1 MVCNSAVRE
10 RDADCSEIESA
21 TMDGSAIAV
30 TGATPRVHDTTMT
43 PLPSAD
49 PLAVCEAAA
58 RAGGRVLQDWV
69 GRFGVSSKGPRDLV
83 TEADFAA
90 QREIRR
96 VVLEAFPEHGFVGEE
111 AEPGAGQPAS
121 GAAGHAGRGTRWIVD
136 PLDGTTNY
144 VHGFPAYCVSIALA
158 VDDTLEVG
166 VIFDPVRGE
175 CFAARRGGGAFLDGR
190 RLRVPAVATLEDALV
205 AVSFPPQV
213 SAESAAAINLAYVA
227 CGRLHAFW
235 ARRIACW
242 DAAAGLL
249 IAREAGATVEP
260 FAAAG
265 HDVPLDDPA
274 FIVTSSSHLMAE
286 LRMVLR
292 AGRDPGSK
300 TDASSGSDG
309 RAACGK

>member
-1 MVCNSAVRE
+1 MN
-10 RDADCSEIESA
+10 
-21 TMDGSAIAV
+21 
-30 TGATPRVHDTTMT
+30 

-49 PLAVCEAAA
+49 PLTVCEAAA

-96 VVLEAFPEHGFVGEE
+96 IVLEAFPEHGFVGEE

-121 GAAGHAGRGTRWIVD
+121 GVAGHAGRGTRWIVD

-158 VDDTLEVG
+158 VGDTIEVG

-190 RLRVPAVATLEDALV
+190 RLRVPAVATLEEALV

-213 SAESAAAINLAYVA
+213 SAESAAVADFLAVVPRAHSIRRTGSTAINLAYLA

-249 IAREAGATVEP
+249 IAREAGAAVEP
-260 FAAAG
+260 FAGAAR
-265 HDVPLDDPA
+265 DVPLDDPA
-274 FIVTSSSHLMAE
+274 FIVASTPRLMAE
-286 LRMVLR
+286 LRMALAAGREAGAEAAASSGR
-292 AGRDPGSK
+292 AGRDGH
-300 TDASSGSDG
+300 
-309 RAACGK
+309 AACGK